1 MVMEVRKPYSTM
13 YRLFTVMLV
22 MLTLISY
29 IVISAAKIN
38 YLVIIASICVGIS
51 YGILSNVVAARH
63 LYFLAAAS
71 PHSALFAASLGMIIY
86 MLVGGNPRYW
96 SVIIGITLLNVVSY
110 LIRVSRS
117 KDVATSVFV
126 SLTSSLSVVTL
137 YYLSMVSNVSR
148 DALMSVIVGELTL
161 VSREYVV
168 EATLITAAIVIPV
181 IIMYYGM
188 IYEPKVTTSVINKY
202 DIVMYTILA
211 LATVGLIKL
220 TGFILEHVLIL
231 MPGAIAS
238 TVARKARDALAIS
251 LLTSLA
257 ATSLGLLIYVPT
269 GMSPSGMAGVFLV
282 STYVVSILLRRKRG
296 RINL

>member
-1 MVMEVRKPYSTM
+1 VVMEVRKPYSTM